1 VSVHVLSWALR
12 HSEARQSDRLVLL
25 VLADHAKDDGTAAWP
40 SVETIATQARISE
53 RQAQRALRSLEGAG
67 EIRPTGRSRSGTT
80 VWEISGYRRHE
91 GLDAG
96 VSECHPGGDTE
107 GAGGV
112 TYRAEGGDMGVTRSV
127 PRATVMD
134 PSTTARARGGV
145 VVALPNVGS
154 VGWKVDRAAV
164 TPAEDGLA
172 RAVLAL
178 WNDRVGQRLS
188 AREWLA
194 KIVLRIRE
202 HPELDL
208 DGHERVIEA
217 ALADPWW
224 RGAPTVAVVYG
235 NGAQFE
241 RCIVQMGSPAG
252 DGKPARYGRGLS
264 ARQVLERYAGEG
276 GGAA

>member
-40 SVETIATQARISE
+40 SVETIARQARISE
-53 RQAQRALRSLEGAG
+53 RQAQRALRSLEGDG
-67 EIRPTGRSRSGTT
+67 EIRATGKSKSGTT

-91 GLDAG
+91 NLDGG
-96 VSECHPGGDTE
+96 VSECRPGGDTGVAE
-107 GAGGV
+107 GV
-112 TYRAEGGDMGVTRSV
+112 TSAAEGGDVGVTRSV
-127 PRATVMD
+127 PRATVQD
-134 PSTTARARGGV
+134 PSTTSRARGT
-145 VVALPNVGS
+145 VVALPNRGS
-154 VGWKVDRAAV
+154 AGWKVARKAV

-172 RAVLAL
+172 RAVLSS
-178 WNDRVGQRLS
+178 WNLRTGQSLV
-188 AREWLA
+188 AKEWLA

-208 DGHERVIEA
+208 TGHERVIDA

-224 RGAPTVAVVYG
+224 TGAPTVSVVYG

-252 DGKPARYGRGLS
+252 PRPARYGRGLS
-264 ARQVLERYAGEG
+264 ARQVLERYAGG
-276 GGAA
+276 GSA